1 MYKRQGPHRI
11 DLAVGHPDVPGRYLV
26 AVTSDGPRYAALP
39 GTRFRERLRPE
50 QLARCGWAWVP
61 VWSTDVYRDPA
72 REVARIV
79 AEVRAR
85 MREVVTTAVIHHA
98 EMAKAASGEGLEE
111 PHVETA
117 IAAASEQATELG
129 EQSAE
134 HATEL
139 GEQTDP
145 AEGEAVSDES
155 TPAETARPQIK
166 PGVEQTRDDTDAGWG
181 ERSDESAHDR
191 WLQEQ
196 RPPHWE

>member
-1 MYKRQGPHRI
+1 
-11 DLAVGHPDVPGRYLV
+11 
-26 AVTSDGPRYAALP
+26 
-39 GTRFRERLRPE
+39 
-50 QLARCGWAWVP
+50 VP

-85 MREVVTTAVIHHA
+85 VREVVTTAAAHHA
-98 EMAKAASGEGLEE
+98 AETAKAASGEGLGEG
-111 PHVETA
+111 HVETA
-117 IAAASEQATELG
+117 IAAGREQATELG
-129 EQSAE
+129 EQTA
-134 HATEL
+134 
-139 GEQTDP
+139 P
-145 AEGEAVSDES
+145 AEGGAVSDES
-155 TPAETARPQIK
+155 TPTEPARPQVK